1 MRKKRILFHSDFAL
15 VKTGFGRVM
24 KTLLSY
30 LYKTKKYE
38 IHHVCCGIS
47 DNAPELQA
55 TPWKS
60 YGAVSSNPQ
69 KLQQANA
76 DPHLSRTIGYGS
88 QTIDEY
94 IKTIKPD
101 VYIGV
106 QDFWGVDFSIDKNW
120 FSKVTSCIWT
130 TLDSLPILPSAVK
143 RAKDI
148 KNYWVWSNFAEKAL
162 HKLGHNHVETVHG
175 PLECQSFYK
184 LSEDRRKEIRA
195 KNNLPQDAVIIGFVF
210 RNQLRKLVPNLIEGY
225 KLWKSRHPEI
235 KNTYLLLHTSFSEG
249 WNIKSQCDQH
259 EVDTKEILT
268 TYVCARCGEYEIKS
282 FDDRDQKFEIGE
294 SGFFKLDK
302 DGQKIEKP
310 LVAEGKNCPFCGS
323 KESQKT
329 TSVGLGVTESQLN
342 EVYNAMDVY
351 VHPFT
356 SGGQEIPIQEAK
368 LAELITLVTN
378 YSCGEECCEDEAY
391 SLKLE
396 WDKYLEHGT
405 EFIKAST
412 KPSSIADQ
420 LDVFLKMPI
429 EQRKK
434 WGEKAREWAI
444 KNFSIESVGQK
455 IENFLDNSVLLDEND
470 LSNFSQKQLRNQN
483 PKAAINQSLS
493 NRDWIKSLYKEILDR
508 EVADDDEGLLYWMG
522 VLSKN
527 APRDQV
533 ENYFR
538 HVAQKD
544 IDEASDNQENKNIF
558 DNFIVKNSKKKLLY
572 VIPKSIG
579 DCFLSTAVIASL
591 RKLYDDK
598 SWDLY
603 VSSEEKYKQIFDGNT
618 NITNWI
624 PYSQEMENHMLME
637 GSGEHNGWFDICFTP
652 HISTQRSMNY
662 IHNGINKL
670 LL

>member
-1 MRKKRILFHSDFAL
+1 
-15 VKTGFGRVM
+15 M

-94 IKTIKPD
+94 IKEIRPD
-101 VYIGV
+101 IYIGV
-106 QDFWGVDFSIDKNW
+106 QDFWGLDFSIDKNW
-120 FSKVTSCIWT
+120 FNKITSCIWT

-162 HKLGHNHVETVHG
+162 HKLGYNHVKTVHG
-175 PLECQSFYK
+175 PIECEYFYRF
-184 LSEDRRKEIRA
+184 SDEERKKIRN
-195 KNNLPQDAVIIGFVF
+195 KNNIPEDSIIIGFVF

-225 KLWKSRHPEI
+225 KLWKDRHPEI
-235 KNTYLLLHTSFSEG
+235 QNTYLLLHTSFSEG

-259 EVDTKEILT
+259 NVDTKEILT
-268 TYVCARCGEYEIKS
+268 TYICSHCGEYEVKT
-282 FDDRDQKFEIGE
+282 FDDRVEKFEKNQDG
-294 SGFFKLDK
+294 SFKLDK
-302 DGQKIEKP
+302 DNNKIEAP
-310 LVAEGKNCPFCGS
+310 VSPEGKDCPFCKS
-323 KESQKT
+323 KNSQKT

-342 EVYNAMDVY
+342 EVYNLMSVY

-368 LAELITLVTN
+368 LTELITLVTN
-378 YSCGEECCEDEAY
+378 YSCGEECCEEEAF
-391 SLKLE
+391 SLKLD

-420 LDVFLKMPI
+420 LDVFLNMTDKK
-429 EQRKK
+429 RKE
-434 WGEKAREWAI
+434 WGEKARRWVI
-444 KNFSIESVGQK
+444 NNFSIESVGK
-455 IENFLDNSVLLDEND
+455 SIEFFIEKSPLIDEKDIN
-470 LSNFSQKQLRNQN
+470 NFSQKEIKNQN
-483 PKAAINQSLS
+483 PDALIDQNLS
-493 NRDWIKSLYKEILDR
+493 NRDWVKSLYKLILDR
-508 EVADDDEGLLYWMG
+508 EVEDDDEGLIYWLDT
-522 VLSKN
+522 LSKN
-527 APRDQV
+527 TPREQV

-538 HVAQKD
+538 HVAKKDLEEAVDSLTQKNKFD
-544 IDEASDNQENKNIF
+544 DFIID
-558 DNFIVKNSKKKLLY
+558 NSKKKLLY
-572 VIPKSIG
+572 VIPRSIG

-591 RKLYDDK
+591 RKLYEEK
-598 SWDLY
+598 EWDIY
-603 VSSEEKYKQIFDGNT
+603 VSSDPKYKSVFDGNK
-618 NITNWI
+618 NITKWI
-624 PYSQEMENHMLME
+624 PYQPEMENHILME
-637 GSGEHNGWFDICFTP
+637 GSGDNKGWFDICFTP

-662 IHNGINKL
+662 IHNGLNKL